1 MDEQNFCDC
10 TSVWNSNVFGDETSW
25 VCEPD
30 DVVES
35 RATIEDFKSGAAKGK
50 DVETYDTI
58 HGTLYVWSDVKPR
71 PASSKGNLFAME
83 NGEKTLS
90 FFAGVA

>member
-1 MDEQNFCDC
+1 MDEQDFCDC
-10 TSVWNSNVFGDETSW
+10 TAVWNSNVFGDETSW

>member
-1 MDEQNFCDC
+1 MDEQDFCDC
-10 TSVWNSNVFGDETSW
+10 TAVWNSNVFGDETSW
-25 VCEPD
+25 ECEPD

-35 RATIEDFKSGAAKGK
+35 R
-50 DVETYDTI
+50 
-58 HGTLYVWSDVKPR
+58 GTLYVWENVKPR
-71 PASSKGNLFAME
+71 PASSKGNLFAMQ

>member
-1 MDEQNFCDC
+1 MDEKDFCDS
-10 TSVWNSNVFGDETSW
+10 TAVWNSGVFGEEIAW

-30 DVVES
+30 WVVES

-50 DVETYDTI
+50 AVETYDTQ
-58 HGTLYVWSDVKPR
+58 HGTLYVWSEVKPR

-83 NGEKTLS
+83 NGEKTFS
-90 FFAGVA
+90 YFDGTP

>member
-1 MDEQNFCDC
+1 MDEKDFCDC
-10 TSVWNSNVFGDETSW
+10 TAVWNSNVFGDETSW

-50 DVETYDTI
+50 DVETYDTP
-58 HGTLYVWSDVKPR
+58 HGTLYVWENVKPR

>member
-1 MDEQNFCDC
+1 MDEQDFCDS
-10 TSVWNSNVFGDETSW
+10 TAVWNSNVFGDETSW

>member
-1 MDEQNFCDC
+1 MDEKDFCDS
-10 TSVWNSNVFGDETSW
+10 TAVWNSGVFGDETSW

-50 DVETYDTI
+50 DVETYDTP
-58 HGTLYVWSDVKPR
+58 HGTLYVWENVKPR